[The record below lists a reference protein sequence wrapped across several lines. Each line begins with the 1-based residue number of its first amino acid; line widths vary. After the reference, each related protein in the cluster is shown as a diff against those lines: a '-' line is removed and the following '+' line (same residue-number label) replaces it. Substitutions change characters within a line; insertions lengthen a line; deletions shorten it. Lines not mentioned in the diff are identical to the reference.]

1 MFSRKSYSVSRVIDP
16 SRFMANIFMLS
27 KFDKA
32 ESTIK
37 PWAVAQLFADG
48 KFVYHKNFGS
58 FFEQRSALKR
68 FCDFSNQSYE

>member
-1 MFSRKSYSVSRVIDP
+1 MFSRKSYRVSRVIDS
-16 SRFMANIFMLS
+16 SRFMANIFVLS

-58 FFEQRSALKR
+58 FFEQRCALKR
-68 FCDFSNQSYE
+68 FYDFSNQSYE